1 MVVGLVAAIL
11 ASLAYGTSSVLQ
23 AHGARAAA
31 RAAHER
37 GELGQVSTTG
47 APSLRSTI
55 AAALTLAFIIGTAL
69 DVLGF
74 VGGAVSARLAPLF
87 LAQTVI
93 SANLV
98 ITAVLGIFVLG
109 IRLHARDWIAI
120 ATVILAL
127 GALGLA
133 SESSGGGSSDPVI
146 HWGLL
151 IGAIVVF
158 GLSLLVVQVL
168 GSRAAIAAGLSAG
181 VLFGVVAMSVRV
193 MEGIDPFSLGELLR
207 DPATWALVIAGG
219 GGFYLHT
226 VALQLGSVN
235 GATAALVVG
244 ETVIPGAIGV
254 WLLGDTAVP
263 GLGWLAIL
271 GFVLAVV
278 GAVCVA
284 VFGAEESASAEDLA
298 KASAEPAPEP
308 A

>member
-23 AHGARAAA
+23 AHGARVAA

-37 GELGQVSTTG
+37 GDLDRVSSSG
-47 APSLRSTI
+47 APTLRSTV

-69 DVLGF
+69 DVVGF

-98 ITAVLGIFVLG
+98 VTAVLGIFILG
-109 IRLHARDWIAI
+109 IRLHTRDWIAI
-120 ATVILAL
+120 ATVIVAL
-127 GALGLA
+127 GALGIA
-133 SESSGGGSSDPVI
+133 SQSSGGGSSDPAI

-151 IGAIVVF
+151 IGAVVVL

-193 MEGIDPFSLGELLR
+193 MVGVDPFDLGELLR
-207 DPATWALVIAGG
+207 DPATWALIVAGV

-271 GFVLAVV
+271 GFILAVV

-284 VFGAEESASAEDLA
+284 VFGAAESSSADDFAREVA
-298 KASAEPAPEP
+298 TA
-308 A
+308 